1 MKRSADPLLLKGSR
15 MQAVIPRYTHPMKTA
30 ISVPD
35 AVFARVDT
43 RAAELGLN
51 RSEFYTRAAE
61 FYLRHLEE
69 NDITARM
76 NEAIARSGDA
86 AQQEAREWAEMSR
99 RHLARYLE
107 SDEW

>member
-1 MKRSADPLLLKGSR
+1 
-15 MQAVIPRYTHPMKTA
+15 MKTA

-35 AVFARVDT
+35 ATFVRVDK

-61 FYLRHLEE
+61 LYLRQL
-69 NDITARM
+69 DDDDLTARM
-76 NEAIARSGDA
+76 NEAIARSGDPS
-86 AQQEAREWAEMSR
+86 QQEAREWAAISQA
-99 RHLARYLE
+99 HLARYTE